1 MQTGAPHGR
10 LPGEDADG
18 RVDLATA
25 QRIVESEVRRA
36 LADDKVGRVVAERVR
51 RERRKGAIRVALAA
65 VGVVVAAGLVAV
77 AAGYVLRTQEAAEL
91 LALEAGHGTP
101 AVPKP
106 DGAIPTEVLSGRAIY
121 ERYRDAVYLMGY
133 VEGNRIGGCCTAF
146 AIGPDLL
153 ATNAHCV
160 HSCGKGHASP
170 VVTLNDT
177 KGQVRLDIIGMSA
190 HPGYVQNTQRAD
202 TPDVGLLRIR
212 GKMRHWVTLASA
224 AELYAIGPGD
234 DAFVIGFPG
243 RVMDPLSPSATFL
256 AGRVGRVMAFG
267 EGAATPDKAFL
278 IQHDAVTRGGNS
290 GSPVF
295 DRYGNVMAVHAAH
308 IDDEEDVTIDGKK
321 TTVVDSSPYR
331 VGMRVDLL
339 AGVPP
344 P

>member
-1 MQTGAPHGR
+1 M
-10 LPGEDADG
+10 
-18 RVDLATA
+18 DLATA
-25 QRIVESEVRRA
+25 QRIVDAEVHRA
-36 LADDKVGRVVAERVR
+36 LHHDKVGRVVAERVL
-51 RERRKGAIRVALAA
+51 RERRRGALRVGLLALGVIAA
-65 VGVVVAAGLVAV
+65 AALVVL
-77 AAGYVLRTQEAAEL
+77 AAGYVMRTQQAAEL
-91 LALEAGHGTP
+91 LAIEAGHGTP

-106 DGAIPTEVLSGRAIY
+106 AGTIPTEVLAGRAIY
-121 ERYRDAVYLMGY
+121 ERHRDVVYLMGY
-133 VEGNRIGGCCTAF
+133 VEGNRVGGCCTAF

-160 HSCGKGHASP
+160 LSCANGKASP
-170 VVTLNDT
+170 VVTQNDT
-177 KGQVRLDIIGMSA
+177 KGKVRLDIIGMRP
-190 HPGYVQNTQRAD
+190 HPGYKPDTKRAD
-202 TPDVGLLRIR
+202 SPDVGLLRIR
-212 GKMRHWVTLASA
+212 GKMPHWVTLASA

-234 DAFVIGFPG
+234 DAFVLGFPG

-256 AGRVGRVMAFG
+256 EGRVGRVMGFD
-267 EGAATPDKAFL
+267 EGATTPDKAFL
-278 IQHDAVTRGGNS
+278 VQHDAVTRGGNS

-321 TTVVDSSPYR
+321 TKVVDASPFR